1 MAVLWVTLQP
11 TLYLKCNLW
20 PVPQQQRQLSSFLPN
35 NFCSFQ
41 LFRLW
46 FTPESK
52 LFLYFVPFCKKVR
65 LWHLDDGFW
74 NLRLAMI
81 SEQKSFKVHFI
92 LCTLVIDDAENC
104 VFQKLRFIISLPG
117 DNSDDTDFV
126 RSHLTRDNVRPSS
139 DSRSRSDSDLTE
151 IQTFSASHQAWQSVS
166 DVAFPWTSAWQW
178 RTCQFLT
185 LIPASS
191 IS

>member
-1 MAVLWVTLQP
+1 MTSSP
-11 TLYLKCNLW
+11 TIDNSHL
-20 PVPQQQRQLSSFLPN
+20 
-35 NFCSFQ
+35 SFQ
-41 LFRLW
+41 TISALFNCSDFGSHW
-46 FTPESK
+46 SPNCFCIFYK
-52 LFLYFVPFCKKVR
+52 KNVPFCKKVR
-65 LWHLDDGFW
+65 LWHLDDGFSG
-74 NLRLAMI
+74 NLSLAMI

-166 DVAFPWTSAWQW
+166 DVAFPWTSTRQW

-185 LIPASS
+185 LIPASF